1 MRLRTLL
8 LVALLALPLP
18 KLHADEPRGA
28 DIEFATK
35 LIDLGTLSTEDDVQV
50 VRLAFTNTGDLPLV
64 VTEVHTSC
72 SCTTAEYDRRSR
84 VMPGER
90 GSITV
95 RMDPRSAPTGSFYRV
110 IAVYST
116 ALSGTQ
122 HITLKAEIDEARSER
137 SNQTEGLAEVIQT
150 VTPPALFG
158 PMVGTSSE
166 QVLVV
171 HDEPPLEIILEEESD
186 DETPHRPQQQSA
198 PTDQRRDLA
207 PAQVEARSE
216 TSNQTEGAAEVTQ
229 TVNPPALFGPV
240 VGTSSEQVP
249 VGNRLAPDGAEES
262 HRGEGWGYNLQ
273 GTEGTVVV
281 YVTIDSEGNVTNAEV
296 DLSGTTT
303 SDATLHRLAI
313 EAALRAKFRP
323 SSCTEQGGRITY
335 NFRLH

>member
-35 LIDLGTLSTEDDVQV
+35 IIDLGTLSTEDDVQV

-150 VTPPALFG
+150 V
-158 PMVGTSSE
+158 
-166 QVLVV
+166 
-171 HDEPPLEIILEEESD
+171 
-186 DETPHRPQQQSA
+186 
-198 PTDQRRDLA
+198 
-207 PAQVEARSE
+207 
-216 TSNQTEGAAEVTQ
+216 
-229 TVNPPALFGPV
+229 NPPALFGPV

-249 VGNRLAPDGAEES
+249 VGKRLAPAGAEES

>member
-1 MRLRTLL
+1 MLLMALTPLTLQT
-8 LVALLALPLP
+8 V
-18 KLHADEPRGA
+18 HADEPQGA

-64 VTEVHTSC
+64 VTEVRTSC
-72 SCTTAEYDRRSR
+72 SCTTVEYDRRSR

-90 GSITV
+90 GTITV
-95 RMDPRSAPTGSFYRV
+95 RMNPESAPTGSFSRV
-110 IAVYST
+110 IAVHST

-137 SNQTEGLAEVIQT
+137 SNQAEDLAEVIQT
-150 VTPPALFG
+150 VPPNALFR
-158 PMVGTSSE
+158 PVVGNSSE
-166 QVLVV
+166 QV
-171 HDEPPLEIILEEESD
+171 S
-186 DETPHRPQQQSA
+186 
-198 PTDQRRDLA
+198 
-207 PAQVEARSE
+207 
-216 TSNQTEGAAEVTQ
+216 
-229 TVNPPALFGPV
+229 
-240 VGTSSEQVP
+240 

-262 HRGEGWGYNLQ
+262 HRGEGSGYNLQ
-273 GTEGTVVV
+273 GTDQLDARLQGRGLREGLPRPSTNYNTAGTVAL
-281 YVTIDSEGNVTNAEV
+281 YVTIDSEGNVTTAEV

-313 EAALRAKFRP
+313 EAARRAKFRP